1 LPEAEA
7 SNSKYALRVLDP
19 LWHLLHHGARTRA
32 RRHLQ
37 PRAYRVAQRTT
48 DFGVRLTLGASRD
61 HILWVAARIALVSA
75 AEGIVIGLAY
85 DSFLGAA
92 LAHWMQSAFR
102 RQSVRS
108 RRRSSLS
115 AHSSPVCC
123 PPATPSPSHP
133 QKLSAMN
140 KACPI

>member
-19 LWHLLHHGARTRA
+19 LWHLLRHGARTRA

-75 AEGIVIGLAY
+75 AAGIVIGLAY
-85 DSFLGAA
+85 DSFLGAV

-102 RQSVRS
+102 SQSVRS
-108 RRRSSLS
+108 RRAPRSQRTPRLSVARPPRHRRPTRRSSPL
-115 AHSSPVCC
+115 
-123 PPATPSPSHP
+123 
-133 QKLSAMN
+133 
-140 KACPI
+140 